1 MLKNLKNGK
10 VNNMNYYSLLEKVM
24 KAAENKEPWEKD
36 EMRIYFENPERDLY
50 NVSFLYM
57 DEDGDIILS

>member
-24 KAAENKEPWEKD
+24 KAAENKEPWEKH